1 MVITGHVHLLVG
13 VPRCALPRPD
23 SDAVEVVLCSPPKRL
38 SSREIAPLSNRPRG
52 GQRSARR
59 KICAGQGLSLTRD
72 SSPLYRTE
80 VLPLTSLPPYR

>member
-1 MVITGHVHLLVG
+1 MITGHVHLLVG

-52 GQRSARR
+52 GQRTAVSETEDLCWSGTVIDKGQLAAR
-59 KICAGQGLSLTRD
+59 ALSVGRVRLWG
-72 SSPLYRTE
+72 
-80 VLPLTSLPPYR
+80 V